1 MNQTINLSSFHSP
14 IATGRFRQAGLALLF
29 FALVSSLMLYPI
41 WFHLFDRLAVG
52 GDAYEYIWKLWW
64 FKHSLLS
71 GQSPWVA
78 PQIYYPNGY
87 LLAYGELTPVNTI
100 FALPLTLLLGEI
112 PTYNLLVLFS
122 TILSGF
128 TMFLLAREVTGSF
141 WAGLLAGVIF
151 AFAPFRRLQVL
162 HLNVLATQWL
172 PLLFYFLE
180 RLARTRKP
188 GYGLAAG
195 VAFGLNALASWY
207 YAVAGLLFMLV
218 WGLFRFRPLAG
229 WLRSRQLWLAAGLFA
244 AAAGLLILPFAWPY
258 LAVLG
263 NPDTAIPMD
272 NSNFYSASPVEY
284 VLPSPFQFLWGQWV
298 FQHLYNRPE
307 PGEFIIGWGFMAWLF
322 ALYGLGLAPRRQ
334 VRPWLAVVVVAFILS
349 LGLTLHLAGRQI
361 VIPAPQSWVEL
372 FNHWLN
378 TISINYARDPEPFII
393 GREDGLVIPLP
404 ALLLRWFVPVLGKM
418 RTWTRFGFIALFGV
432 AMLAALGAAV
442 WQQREIKPK
451 KSRLIE
457 RVAWVAVIG
466 LAFFELWWAP
476 LPMIT
481 PVLERPVDR
490 WLRQQPGDEAIIE
503 YPLNSSFNGQQLVYT
518 RAHGKPIV
526 HGYGLFLGFM
536 MGRRHPE
543 LLVFPAEA
551 SLSRLS
557 AWGVRYVL
565 IDTAGP
571 NGAEAQELLAKV
583 TAVPCLHPA
592 TVQDTV
598 HVFELQGC
606 PLTASSESP

>member
-1 MNQTINLSSFHSP
+1 MKQTINSSSWRSFIDFLRSWS
-14 IATGRFRQAGLALLF
+14 TGQALLF
-29 FALVSSLMLYPI
+29 FTLVSSLMLYPI
-41 WFHLFDRLAVG
+41 WLHLFDRLVVG

-71 GQSPWVA
+71 GQSPWLA
-78 PQIYYPNGY
+78 PQIYYPHGY

-100 FALPLTLLLGEI
+100 LALPLTLLLGDI

-141 WAGLLAGVIF
+141 WAGLLAGTIF

-207 YAVAGLLFMLV
+207 YAVAGALFMLV
-218 WGLFRFRPLAG
+218 WGLFRFRPLAAS
-229 WLRSRQLWLAAGLFA
+229 LRSRPLWLAAGLFM
-244 AAAGLLILPFAWPY
+244 AAAGLLVLPFAWPY

-284 VLPSPFQFLWGQWV
+284 LLPSPFQFLWGQWV
-298 FQHLYNRPE
+298 FQNLYNRPE

-322 ALYGLGLAPRRQ
+322 ALYGLGLAPRSQ

-349 LGLTLHLAGRQI
+349 LGLTLHLAGRQV
-361 VIPAPQSWVEL
+361 VIPAPQPVVAQ

-378 TISINYARDPEPFII
+378 TISLDYALDPEPFII
-393 GREDGLVIPLP
+393 GQEDGLVIPLP

-418 RTWTRFGFIALFGV
+418 RTWTRFGFIALFGI
-432 AMLAALGAAV
+432 AMLAALGAAT
-442 WQQREIKPK
+442 WQRREIKPK

-457 RVAWVAVIG
+457 RSAWLAVIG
-466 LAFFELWWAP
+466 LTFFELWWAP

-490 WLRQQPGDEAIIE
+490 WLRQQPGAEAIIE

-543 LLVFPAEA
+543 LLTFPAEA

-557 AWGVRYVL
+557 EWGVRYVL
-565 IDTAGP
+565 IDTAEP
-571 NGAEAQELLAKV
+571 NAAEAQALLAAAAA
-583 TAVPCLHPA
+583 TPCLQPA

-598 HVFELQGC
+598 HVFELAGC
-606 PLTASSESP
+606 PINSASESP